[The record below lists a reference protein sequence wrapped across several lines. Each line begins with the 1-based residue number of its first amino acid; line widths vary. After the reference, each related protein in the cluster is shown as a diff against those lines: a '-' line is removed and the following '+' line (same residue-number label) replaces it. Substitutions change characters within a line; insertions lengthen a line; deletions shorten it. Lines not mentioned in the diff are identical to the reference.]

1 MNLLFIHEVDWQK
14 KVIFDMHEFAE
25 SLSILGHTIY
35 VIDYQDTWK
44 RNNWLDFGYIRTRD
58 VPNSQRI
65 YKDASIFLIRPGFLK
80 IPVLDRLS
88 AMITHYVEIK
98 RTIKKYKIDAIIL
111 YSVPTNGLQTV
122 LLARKFK
129 VPVVFRSIDILHG
142 LVRPKI
148 LSRITLFFEKIVY
161 RNVDFIVA
169 LTPKLADYVI
179 NLGADKKRVKL
190 LLFGVDTTKFHPVVD
205 VSALKNILHI
215 EKKDKIII
223 FIGTFFDFSGI
234 DLFVQQFPMVL
245 KEIPEAKLILVG
257 GGSLFDH
264 IKKIIQKLNLKD
276 NVILTGFQPFELMP
290 EFINLA
296 DLCINPFQIN
306 EATKDII
313 PGKIYQYLA
322 CAKPVLATPLQGMK
336 ELLPDENYGVFYS
349 DIDDFAKKTIILL
362 KNQELMKNV
371 GFNGYKQCIE
381 NNEKW
386 DVVKQLERILYN
398 LDSNNKSKGTRNH
411 DS

>member
-1 MNLLFIHEVDWQK
+1 
-14 KVIFDMHEFAE
+14 
-25 SLSILGHTIY
+25 
-35 VIDYQDTWK
+35 
-44 RNNWLDFGYIRTRD
+44 
-58 VPNSQRI
+58 
-65 YKDASIFLIRPGFLK
+65 
-80 IPVLDRLS
+80 
-88 AMITHYVEIK
+88 
-98 RTIKKYKIDAIIL
+98 
-111 YSVPTNGLQTV
+111 
-122 LLARKFK
+122 
-129 VPVVFRSIDILHG
+129 
-142 LVRPKI
+142 
-148 LSRITLFFEKIVY
+148 
-161 RNVDFIVA
+161 
-169 LTPKLADYVI
+169 
-179 NLGADKKRVKL
+179 
-190 LLFGVDTTKFHPVVD
+190 
-205 VSALKNILHI
+205 
-215 EKKDKIII
+215 
-223 FIGTFFDFSGI
+223 
-234 DLFVQQFPMVL
+234 
-245 KEIPEAKLILVG
+245 
-257 GGSLFDH
+257 
-264 IKKIIQKLNLKD
+264 
-276 NVILTGFQPFELMP
+276 MP